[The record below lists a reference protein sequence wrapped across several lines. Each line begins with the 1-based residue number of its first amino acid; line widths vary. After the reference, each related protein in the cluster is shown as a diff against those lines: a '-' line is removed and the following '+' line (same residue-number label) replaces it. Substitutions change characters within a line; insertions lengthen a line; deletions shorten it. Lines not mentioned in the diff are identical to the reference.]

1 VGEQPGTRAYLV
13 QDATEL
19 DAGWFNG
26 SSRVGITAGA
36 STPEILVRGV
46 LKQLETFGVVQVT
59 EMPAEPETTTFR
71 LPVAL
76 LKKAR
81 NPL

>member
-1 VGEQPGTRAYLV
+1 M
-13 QDATEL
+13 QDASEL
-19 DAGWFNG
+19 DQTWFQG
-26 SSRVGITAGA
+26 PLRVGITAGA

-46 LKQLETFGVVQVT
+46 LKRLEDFGVVHVT

-81 NPL
+81 SPL